1 VQAYPPVILDSPI
14 TAACSGKFGSNIL
27 VGTASGAVALVS
39 WLGEILQ
46 LYHLVSASLPSPSMG
61 GIMGYWEGNEVQSQP
76 ESEGPGIKSLSF
88 SDTLQLLA
96 MVQTDGT
103 FRSAFM
109 P

>member
-1 VQAYPPVILDSPI
+1 
-14 TAACSGKFGSNIL
+14 
-27 VGTASGAVALVS
+27 
-39 WLGEILQ
+39 
-46 LYHLVSASLPSPSMG
+46 
-61 GIMGYWEGNEVQSQP
+61 MGYWEGNEVQSQP